1 MQSRAD
7 FDLKTLKPLR
17 FRTPARRLLASG
29 KPTDKI
35 NLGAANF
42 IVLNGA
48 TNYKNRKTD
57 A

>member
-1 MQSRAD
+1 M
-7 FDLKTLKPLR
+7 KTLKPLR
-17 FRTPARRLLASG
+17 FRTPARRLLASA

-35 NLGAANF
+35 NFGAAKF
-42 IVLNGA
+42 IVLIGA